1 MRLHQITVIG
11 SRTSHWN
18 SRALGSTHPGGV
30 VFQLGFKT
38 ADRVT
43 DQTVSEK
50 KITDR
55 GSDKKENENKIK
67 LSLLSVI
74 STGMN
79 DIQFLLLYGLPSLL
93 RSLLF

>member
-1 MRLHQITVIG
+1 MRLYQITVIG
-11 SRTSHWN
+11 SMSSHWN

-30 VFQLGFKT
+30 VFQLGFRT
-38 ADRVT
+38 ADRMT

-55 GSDKKENENKIK
+55 GSDRKENENKTK

-79 DIQFLLLYGLPSLL
+79 DIQFLLLYGLPSLV